1 MRRIM
6 TNISVSRLKSGEKL
20 TQNVITA
27 LGGTLFYKDK
37 LLSLRDV
44 DVLKAFLIPSVSIK
58 SLLEESAEKA
68 EDSISTKE
76 GLDSHSMFT
85 VEYESMLQL
94 LRKTMSMVNSG
105 MSMPILEIRTQLETL
120 IANIDQFS
128 PLTFSPR
135 SMNMS
140 NIEYL
145 YHNSIMVALTSYLL
159 AKWHGLEQ
167 KDLMPIAIAGLFHDI
182 GNVKVDE
189 SILNKPTK
197 LTSIELEQMRKHTV
211 EGYSLLKNVAAIN
224 EGVKLAALQH
234 HEKIDGS
241 GYPLGLK
248 NEKIHIYA
256 KIVAIADI
264 FHAMTNKRAYKIA
277 VSPYLVLEQL
287 YSESFGK
294 LEPSLVQTF
303 INKVTQFTN
312 GTLVRL
318 SDNRIGEIVFSDR
331 THPTRPWV
339 KVDGTIINLITD
351 RKFFIQEVIKH

>member
-1 MRRIM
+1 MA
-6 TNISVSRLKSGEKL
+6 NISVSQLKSGEKL

-37 LLSLRDV
+37 LLSVRDV
-44 DVLKAFLIPSVSIK
+44 EVLKAFLIPSVTIK
-58 SLLEESAEKA
+58 SFLEESAEKT
-68 EDSISTKE
+68 EESTSSEE
-76 GLDSHSMFT
+76 GLYSQSTFLID
-85 VEYESMLQL
+85 YEKMLKL
-94 LRKTMSMVNSG
+94 LKKTMSTMNSG
-105 MSMPILEIRTQLETL
+105 ISMPILEIRTQLETL
-120 IANIDQFS
+120 IAKIDQFS

-135 SMNMS
+135 TTNMS

-145 YHNSIMVALTSYLL
+145 LHNSIMVSLTSFLL
-159 AKWHGLEQ
+159 AKWHGMQQ
-167 KDLMPIAIAGLFHDI
+167 KDLMQIALAGLFHDI
-182 GNVKVDE
+182 GNIKVDE
-189 SILNKPTK
+189 AILNKPSK
-197 LTSIELEQMRKHTV
+197 LTNQEMEQMKKHTV

-224 EGVKLAALQH
+224 EGVKLTALQH

-248 NEKIHIYA
+248 NGKIHIYA

-264 FHAMTNKRAYKIA
+264 FHAMTSKRAYKIA

-303 INKVTQFTN
+303 INKITQFTN

-318 SDNRIGEIVFSDR
+318 NDNRIGEIVFSER
-331 THPTRPWV
+331 AHPTRPWV

-351 RKFFIQEVIKH
+351 RKYFIQEVIKH